1 MIMEDKTQEIKK
13 LKTKRFNLRE
23 KIRTYVKNGKNAKE
37 LVIEFHQ
44 VIQRLRELGFNAS
57 IEKDYLQLEYWDE
70 SKKTSIKKIDKKPTP
85 IKTKDPLPIKNSY
98 ILCLAWVEQTNN
110 TPIQVQKVKDYFSEL
125 CLECI
130 GTDTRKVDNEKTEY
144 ILKYEFEGSDE
155 SFRMLKICTQFVLD
169 TFAQSDFD
177 RFNIA
182 VYGKKKNY

>member
-1 MIMEDKTQEIKK
+1 MDNRELEIKK

-23 KIRTYVKNGKNAKE
+23 KIRTYVKQDKNAYE
-37 LVIEFHQ
+37 LVVEFHHIVDQ
-44 VIQRLRELGFNAS
+44 LKKLGVKAS
-57 IEKDYLQLEYWDE
+57 IEKDYLQLEYWDKPKIKIPTE
-70 SKKTSIKKIDKKPTP
+70 VTEIKQSTQTTPKKQP
-85 IKTKDPLPIKNSY
+85 KNSY

-110 TPIQVQKVKDYFSEL
+110 TPIQVQKVKDYFNEI

-155 SFRMLKICTQFVLD
+155 SFRLLKTCTQFVLD

-182 VYGKKKNY
+182 VYGKKKNF